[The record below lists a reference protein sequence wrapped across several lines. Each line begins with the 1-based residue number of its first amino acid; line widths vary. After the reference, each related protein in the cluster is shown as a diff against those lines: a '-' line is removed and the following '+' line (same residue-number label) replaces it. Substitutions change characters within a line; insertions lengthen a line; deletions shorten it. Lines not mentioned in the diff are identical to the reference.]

1 MRDCEKKKG
10 GGEGE
15 NQVLGQKIIALKSPT
30 PAFLSSAFIAPV
42 PVTRIILPGLLPETS
57 FFPRGRCV
65 KPVVVYSI
73 NFAAPYILTGS
84 RSFR

>member
-10 GGEGE
+10 GGEGG
-15 NQVLGQKIIALKSPT
+15 NQVLGQKIIALNT

-65 KPVVVYSI
+65 KPVMVYSI
-73 NFAAPYILTGS
+73 NFAAPYIFTGS